1 MIRLSHA
8 VRIAVGVAVVA
19 TALLAGVAQAADPPI
34 GTIGL
39 TSPDGSQTVSGAI
52 GADGT
57 TDACVNGQHSSA
69 SPSSAGSGSVLQ
81 LNDAACAAG
90 SPSPAAGAGGSQA
103 AGAGSGSAA
112 GAGSAAAGASGA
124 TAAGASTAAQSA
136 WVSATAARGL
146 RIARVQYLT
155 RDVTLTKR
163 FRVWVT
169 LRDLNG
175 RRVRDAVVRVGPV
188 AGARYTVAGAAATYT
203 DRNGQARLVL
213 TATSSMLGRLVMLQ
227 IAARTPSVR
236 AATVGTVRLPRVAP
250 R

>member
-1 MIRLSHA
+1 MQLGTAQVRVGVELGTPEAVKHA
-8 VRIAVGVAVVA
+8 VAEGAWIGV
-19 TALLAGVAQAADPPI
+19 LSRLCLAWEFH
-34 GTIGL
+34 
-39 TSPDGSQTVSGAI
+39 DGRLREVK
-52 GADGT
+52 
-57 TDACVNGQHSSA
+57 V
-69 SPSSAGSGSVLQ
+69 
-81 LNDAACAAG
+81 
-90 SPSPAAGAGGSQA
+90 
-103 AGAGSGSAA
+103 
-112 GAGSAAAGASGA
+112 
-124 TAAGASTAAQSA
+124 
-136 WVSATAARGL
+136 RGL